1 MQQVNMREFGDLRLE
16 VRFIMVDSALYSSCM
31 VYRKKDREHA
41 IRLFPRDKH
50 AIRIKVESNTLVV
63 LYDDQRGGLNVPG

>member
-1 MQQVNMREFGDLRLE
+1 
-16 VRFIMVDSALYSSCM
+16 M

-63 LYDDQRGGLNVPG
+63 LYDDQRGGHNVPG